1 MRLLVRLLF
10 FPLYILGAGC
20 STDVCEEAYD
30 KMNACVANLNCNRLD
45 PLEQAECA
53 QAQSTWAKYKDKRS
67 EFLFACANDSQVGD
81 LAQSWADCQ
90 LNPNTCK
97 CQ

>member
-1 MRLLVRLLF
+1 MRPVILLSSLL
-10 FPLYILGAGC
+10 LLSIGVGC
-20 STDVCEEAYD
+20 STEVCEEAYD
-30 KMNACVANLNCNRLD
+30 KMNSCVANLNCNRLD
-45 PLEQAECA
+45 PLEQAECI
-53 QAQSTWAKYKDKRS
+53 QAQSTWAKYKDRS
-67 EFLFACANDSQVGD
+67 EFLFACANESQVGD